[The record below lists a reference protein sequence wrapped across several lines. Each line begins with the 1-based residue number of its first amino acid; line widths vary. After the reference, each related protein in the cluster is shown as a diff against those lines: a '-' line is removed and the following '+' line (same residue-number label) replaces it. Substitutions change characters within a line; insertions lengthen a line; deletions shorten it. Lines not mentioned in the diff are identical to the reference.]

1 MQQPCSEWAEKH
13 PEVSGPAGEEGASW
27 EEVEEAGEEEV
38 LSEDHASSE
47 ASDHRVSAGYVG
59 QRLVSTWEDV
69 LEGLVPQ
76 RLVVENQQN

>member
-47 ASDHRVSAGYVG
+47 ASDHLST
-59 QRLVSTWEDV
+59 QR
-69 LEGLVPQ
+69 
-76 RLVVENQQN
+76 